1 MDTKAKNV
9 SGVTNNNTLNDQRVV
24 NYYANGGGGG
34 SQEIHSLQKQVEEL
48 QKEINM
54 TQKFEE
60 EVRKTLMTH
69 AKKLE
74 GLEKTPNIQPN
85 DSGGDQEGWQK
96 ERLGLH
102 NKIKQL
108 EKTVCELTKQQNQTQ
123 EHKQNNETTTL
134 TVLSIVEDTLL
145 AYKSEVNIYNAHQ
158 LLRQHHQTKEEFTR
172 KLLEDANGRLVLS
185 NDGKYLLKRK
195 NDEVCDKVDGDQD
208 NNGNNK
214 RQKHVR

>member
-1 MDTKAKNV
+1 MDTKEKNV
-9 SGVTNNNTLNDQRVV
+9 GGVTNNTTLNDQRVV
-24 NYYANGGGGG
+24 NYYANGGGG
-34 SQEIHSLQKQVEEL
+34 QEIHSLQKQVEEL

-96 ERLGLH
+96 ERLALYK
-102 NKIKQL
+102 KIKQL
-108 EKTVCELTKQQNQTQ
+108 EKTVCELKKEQSQSR
-123 EHKQNNETTTL
+123 EHKQNNETPTD
-134 TVLSIVEDTLL
+134 LSIVEMLL
-145 AYKSEVNIYNAHQ
+145 LYKPELNIYKAHQ
-158 LLRQHHQTKEEFTR
+158 LLLQPHQSKEEFTE
-172 KLLEDANGRLVLS
+172 KILEDADGRLVLS
-185 NDGKYLLKRK
+185 NDRKYLLKRK
-195 NDEVCDKVDGDQD
+195 NNEVGDKVDDNQN
-208 NNGNNK
+208 NNGNK